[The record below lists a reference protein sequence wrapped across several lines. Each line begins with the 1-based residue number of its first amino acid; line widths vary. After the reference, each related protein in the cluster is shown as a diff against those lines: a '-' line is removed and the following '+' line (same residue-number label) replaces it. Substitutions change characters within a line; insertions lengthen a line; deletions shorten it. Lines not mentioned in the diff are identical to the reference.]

1 MLYHRDVF
9 WNKDFDTTCA
19 AFVHQPY
26 ILSRHIKERINTP
39 DKSHD
44 LTEDMITYGINKL
57 RRNFETPFEVEVCR
71 GKIIKFVSRVRLNQ
85 DQDICIVFAVN
96 EGYNKIKTAY
106 LNRCGDSHTTLDANK
121 YYKGE

>member
-19 AFVHQPY
+19 ALVYQPY
-26 ILSRHIKERINTP
+26 ILSRHIKERIHAP

-44 LTEDMITYGINKL
+44 LTEDTIAYGVHKL
-57 RRNFETPFEVEVCR
+57 RCNFEPPFEVELSR
-71 GKIIKFVSRVRLNQ
+71 GKIIKFVTRVRINSHQ
-85 DQDICIVFAVN
+85 DLCIVFAVN

-106 LNRCGDSHTTLDANK
+106 LNNSNDTHTTLDIDK
-121 YYKGE
+121 YCKGE